1 MGAQEIVI
9 VLIAVA
15 AAGYL
20 IRGWVASA
28 KRGTCGGCGCGCGD
42 KRPSDKRPSTE
53 KG

>member
-1 MGAQEIVI
+1 MGAQELVI

-20 IRGWVASA
+20 LRGWVASA

-42 KRPSDKRPSTE
+42 KCPSDKGPSD
-53 KG
+53 

>member
-20 IRGWVASA
+20 LRGWVASA
-28 KRGTCGGCGCGCGD
+28 KRGTCCGCGD

>member
-20 IRGWVASA
+20 LRGDLRWVWLRV
-28 KRGTCGGCGCGCGD
+28 RG
-42 KRPSDKRPSTE
+42 
-53 KG
+53 

>member
-1 MGAQEIVI
+1 MLDVQEVVI

-28 KRGTCGGCGCGCGD
+28 KRGTCGECGCGCGG
-42 KRPSDKRPSTE
+42 KKSCPSE
-53 KG
+53 KE

>member
-1 MGAQEIVI
+1 MLDVQELVI

-20 IRGWVASA
+20 IRSWVASA

-42 KRPSDKRPSTE
+42 KPPSDESSSIKR
-53 KG
+53 

>member
-20 IRGWVASA
+20 LRGWVASA

-42 KRPSDKRPSTE
+42 KRPSTE

>member
-20 IRGWVASA
+20 LHGWVTSA
-28 KRGTCGGCGCGCGD
+28 KRETCGGCGCGCGD
-42 KRPSDKRPSTE
+42 KRPSNKHPSTE